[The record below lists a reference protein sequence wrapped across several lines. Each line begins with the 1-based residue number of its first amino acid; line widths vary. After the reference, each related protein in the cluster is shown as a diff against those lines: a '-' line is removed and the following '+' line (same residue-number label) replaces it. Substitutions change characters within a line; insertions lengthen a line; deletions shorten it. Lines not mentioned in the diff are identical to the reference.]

1 MKKATAKKGAWEG
14 SKRDEKMDARKGAPK
29 EGSKKDLAI
38 DKKMAKKYG
47 MKVR

>member
-1 MKKATAKKGAWEG
+1 MKKKATKGTWEG
-14 SKRDEKMDARKGAPK
+14 SKMDKAMDKRMGLK
-29 EGSKKDLAI
+29 EGSKKDNAN